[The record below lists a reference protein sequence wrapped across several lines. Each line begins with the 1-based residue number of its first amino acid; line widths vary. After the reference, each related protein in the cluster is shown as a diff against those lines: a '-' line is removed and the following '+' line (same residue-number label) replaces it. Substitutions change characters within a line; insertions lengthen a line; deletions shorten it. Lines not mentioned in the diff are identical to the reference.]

1 MLYSMTG
8 YGKASSSKEGKNI
21 VVEMR
26 SLNSKGIE
34 INMKV
39 PSHYRQFEF
48 VWRNQINAAL
58 ERGKVDVVIHVE
70 ETHGDLSTIINR
82 NLLKSYLEQLHSVCE
97 ETNASKEGLFDTVL
111 KLPGVI
117 QSNNEQ
123 SNELVEKLI
132 NETIKMALQ
141 EMQKFRTDE
150 GTTLQDEL
158 VKRIQIIKTNL
169 AEVIK
174 IEPDRTKEIKEQ
186 LRSNL
191 ALVISNE
198 NIDTNRLEQE
208 IIYYIEKLDI
218 TEEMVRLDTHCNY
231 FIEVIDEQVSSKG
244 RKLAFIAQELGRE
257 INTIG
262 SKANNKDL
270 QVLVVQMK
278 DELEKIKE
286 QLNNIL

>member
-8 YGKASSSKEGKNI
+8 YGKATINANGKNI
-21 VVEMR
+21 SVEMR

-39 PSHYRQFEF
+39 PSNYRQFEF
-48 VWRNQINAAL
+48 VWRNSISSTL
-58 ERGKVDVVIHVE
+58 ERGKIDVAINVE
-70 ETHGDLSTIINR
+70 ETQNHLTDIINQD
-82 NLLKSYLEQLHSVCE
+82 LLRSYLVQLQKICE
-97 ETNASKEGLFDTVL
+97 ETNASKEGLIDTVI

-117 QSNNEQ
+117 QSNQE
-123 SNELVEKLI
+123 SSSESTEKEIIEVL
-132 NETIKMALQ
+132 ALALK
-141 EMQKFRTDE
+141 EMQVFRADE
-150 GTTLQDEL
+150 GAKLEEEL
-158 VKRIQIIKTNL
+158 LKRIDEIAKHL
-169 AEVIK
+169 EEVK
-174 IEPDRTKEIKEQ
+174 VVEPIRTVQIKEQ
-186 LRSNL
+186 LRTNL
-191 ALVISNE
+191 HLVVSHE
-198 NIDTNRLEQE
+198 NLDENRLEQE

-218 TEEMVRLDTHCNY
+218 TEEMVRLETHCNY
-231 FIEVIDEQVSSKG
+231 FKEICNDSMSSKG
-244 RKLAFIAQELGRE
+244 RKLGFVAQEIGRE